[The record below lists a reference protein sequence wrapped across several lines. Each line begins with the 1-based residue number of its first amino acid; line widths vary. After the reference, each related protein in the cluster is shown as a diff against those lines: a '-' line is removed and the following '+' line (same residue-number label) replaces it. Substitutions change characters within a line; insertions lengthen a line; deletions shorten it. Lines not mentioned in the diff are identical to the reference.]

1 MTLNSFQL
9 KLIAMFFMVLDH
21 VYSYLN
27 QVGKIDIPIWF
38 GYLGKISAPI
48 FFYLIVEGFFHTK
61 SRANYMK
68 RLFLF
73 GIIMVIVD
81 LIVKISN
88 NIFLSLAL
96 SVGLMSV
103 IEYCKVS
110 KNYLISTLL
119 AIGVIIASLF
129 TEASIYGVGMT
140 LIFYFFRECKVKL
153 INCYMIYSLLP
164 IVSAL
169 SFGSDFKEA
178 IFLWDYQWMMVF
190 ATPFLIMYNGKLGL
204 SNQWTKWMFYIFYPL
219 HLIVIVLLK
228 NYIGVM

>member
-61 SRANYMK
+61 SWANYMK

-73 GIIMVIVD
+73 GIMMVIVD
-81 LIVKISN
+81 LIFKISN

-96 SVGLMSV
+96 SVGVMSV
-103 IEYCKVS
+103 IECGKVS

-119 AIGVIIASLF
+119 AIRVIIISLF
-129 TEASIYGVGMT
+129 IEALIYGVGMT
-140 LIFYFFRECKVKL
+140 LIFYFFREWKVKW
-153 INCYMIYSLLP
+153 INCYIIYSLLLQP
-164 IVSAL
+164 
-169 SFGSDFKEA
+169 
-178 IFLWDYQWMMVF
+178 
-190 ATPFLIMYNGKLGL
+190 
-204 SNQWTKWMFYIFYPL
+204 
-219 HLIVIVLLK
+219 
-228 NYIGVM
+228 